1 MNKFLLLI
9 SLSFVVLSAQT
20 LRVNSPI
27 TTLDNYSYETPE
39 GRPMKIPHETKLI
52 IVGFEKDTGATV
64 NDFLNT
70 KNKYYLQKNKAIFI
84 ADIHA
89 MPSVITKM
97 FALPKMK
104 KYKHLIYLHYGKEFQ
119 KNTPYKDDKIT
130 ILRVKDRKIFDIS
143 FISTPKEL
151 QAAIEK

>member
-9 SLSFVVLSAQT
+9 SLSFVVLSAQMVGLNT
-20 LRVNSPI
+20 PI
-27 TTLDNYSYETPE
+27 STLDNYSYETPE

-119 KNTPYKDDKIT
+119 KNTPNKDEKIT
-130 ILRVKDRKIFDIS
+130 ILRVKDRKISDIS